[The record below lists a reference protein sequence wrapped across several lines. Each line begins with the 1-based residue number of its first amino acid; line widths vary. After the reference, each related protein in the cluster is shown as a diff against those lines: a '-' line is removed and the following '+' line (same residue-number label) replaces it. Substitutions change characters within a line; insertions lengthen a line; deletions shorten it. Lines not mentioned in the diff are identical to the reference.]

1 MPTTTFS
8 SIVVGY
14 DDTEPA
20 KRALARAADLARAFD
35 ATLTVTSVAGV
46 LIGRGVGPL
55 DPVDPPSEHREEL
68 SHAADYLAGRG
79 VKADYV
85 VGMGEPAAEIAEL
98 AEQRGAD
105 LIVVGTREPSWL
117 ARLLGLS
124 VSGGVTRRAHCDV
137 LVVH

>member
-1 MPTTTFS
+1 MPTTTFTR
-8 SIVVGY
+8 IVVGY

-20 KRALARAADLARAFD
+20 RRALARAADLARAFD
-35 ATLTVTSVAGV
+35 ASVTVTSVAPV
-46 LIGRGVGPL
+46 LIGRGVGPI

-68 SHAADYLAGRG
+68 LRASEYLTGRG
-79 VKADYV
+79 VEAECLV
-85 VGMGEPAAEIAEL
+85 AMGDPAGEIAEL

-124 VSGGVTRRAHCDV
+124 VSGGVARKAHCDV

>member
-20 KRALARAADLARAFD
+20 KRALAKAADLARRVRRHVD
-35 ATLTVTSVAGV
+35 RHEHRAGAV
-46 LIGRGVGPL
+46 GRGVGPL

-124 VSGGVTRRAHCDV
+124 VSGGVARRAHCDV

>member
-1 MPTTTFS
+1 MATKTFG

-14 DDTEPA
+14 DDTEAA
-20 KRALARAADLARAFD
+20 KRALAKAADLARAFD
-35 ATLTVTSVAGV
+35 ATVTVTSVAGV

-68 SHAADYLAGRG
+68 SHAAEYLAGRG
-79 VKADYV
+79 VAADYV
-85 VGMGEPAAEIAEL
+85 VAMGEPAAEIAEL
-98 AEQRGAD
+98 AEQREAD

-117 ARLLGLS
+117 IRLLGLS